1 MRKHPPLSERENKQ
15 EHATE
20 EIALKGL
27 HCKII
32 SMHFSVKKKRRYKT
46 SKTPKINLI
55 NLAIIYMSTTL

>member
-32 SMHFSVKKKRRYKT
+32 SMRFSVKKKEDIKHLKLLR
-46 SKTPKINLI
+46 
-55 NLAIIYMSTTL
+55 